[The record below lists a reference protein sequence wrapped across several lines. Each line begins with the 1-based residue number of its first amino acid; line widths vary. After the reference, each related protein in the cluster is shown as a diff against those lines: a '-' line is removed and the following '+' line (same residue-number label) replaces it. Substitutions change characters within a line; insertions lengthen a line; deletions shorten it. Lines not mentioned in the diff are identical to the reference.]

1 MATSFTQFQ
10 AVPID
15 AALDP
20 QNTATVGKA
29 LISNGSHAT
38 WNTILSM
45 IGPGS
50 GQTAGADVAN
60 AILPSQSGQAGKVL
74 STDGNG
80 TLSWVTDQAG
90 AGGGVTSI
98 TISGVTSTGAV
109 TITNVPSATIAG
121 NVSGVV
127 AIANG
132 GTGATSA
139 AQALTNLGAAAAN
152 HTHNYA
158 PLASPAFTGT
168 PTAPTAAAGTNTTQL
183 ATTAFVTAAVSAGG
197 GLGYG
202 QTWQDVTASRVVG
215 TNLSPTTYT
224 NNTGKPIVVNF
235 ASAELNNQF
244 IAKVNGV
251 TVGWFTN
258 NSGSSSTL
266 SFIVPPTNTYSIS
279 TSMLNPAYTWVELR

>member
-45 IGPGS
+45 IGPGI
-50 GQTAGADVAN
+50 GQTTGAAVAN

-74 STDGNG
+74 TTDGNG

-158 PLASPAFTGT
+158 LLASPAFTGT

-183 ATTAFVTAAVSAGG
+183 ATTAFVAAAVSAGG

-202 QTWQDVTASRVVG
+202 QTWQDVTLSRAIG
-215 TNLSPTTYT
+215 STYT
-224 NNTGKPIVVNF
+224 NTTGKPIIVSAMIYNTTSLGQPDINAPVYVNNTL
-235 ASAELNNQF
+235 AS
-244 IAKVNGV
+244 
-251 TVGWFTN
+251 
-258 NSGSSSTL
+258 
-266 SFIVPPTNTYSIS
+266 SFIGSAVVVPVGATYRIS
-279 TSMLNPAYTWVELR
+279 AINSNVRYWYELR